1 VWKNLNTQRT
11 HLLDWESGMPP
22 FPVSGFHLGSF
33 QKGFAFWVC
42 RDFGRD
48 FHKNS
53 PVSNIKRQ
61 MVNMGNKNK
70 TKSNKNTRSVMEEAP
85 LIILQNTPM
94 SLFFALIYESLNFI
108 IC

>member
-1 VWKNLNTQRT
+1 
-11 HLLDWESGMPP
+11 
-22 FPVSGFHLGSF
+22 
-33 QKGFAFWVC
+33 
-42 RDFGRD
+42 
-48 FHKNS
+48 
-53 PVSNIKRQ
+53 
-61 MVNMGNKNK
+61 MGNKNK